1 MRQMV
6 NGRLVE
12 VRTGVNGSVSSNDI
26 RRAAGIEP
34 NRPLVLQLPDGS
46 NRIINPGEEIS
57 IAPDQYFTHIPEHKR
72 GGVGTT
78 YTQGHVGLVTSAVGM
93 RP

>member
-12 VRTGVNGSVSSNDI
+12 VRTGINGSVSSNEI
-26 RRAAGIEP
+26 RRAAGIAL

-46 NRIINPGEEIS
+46 NRVINPGEDVS
-57 IAPDQYFTHIPEHKR
+57 IAPDQHFTHIPPHKR
-72 GGVGTT
+72 G
-78 YTQGHVGLVTSAVGM
+78 
-93 RP
+93 